1 VLILGGLE
9 GEQSPPCASSEIGQ
23 HLIQGGGV
31 DGGIHPAGT
40 VRRHLPPPI
49 LQAGDE
55 GIVAIITLGN
65 VIECLIILNPEGDVP
80 GLPVCPTVES
90 GGGGGG
96 VHWFGL
102 NCDYPTASRPI
113 RWVQTLRNP
122 KETHQRILSV
132 TMPQNAIRCC
142 RIVET
147 RRGTGIL
154 MTTTYKTLTLP

>member
-1 VLILGGLE
+1 VLILRGLE

-40 VRRHLPPPI
+40 VRRHLSPPI

-65 VIECLIILNPEGDVP
+65 VIECLIVLQPQGNIP
-80 GLPVCPTVES
+80 GCPVCPLVVGL

-96 VHWFGL
+96 VHGGGL
-102 NCDYPTASRPI
+102 NCAYPTASR
-113 RWVQTLRNP
+113 
-122 KETHQRILSV
+122 THPVGPNLKRIQIHPSENLICH
-132 TMPQNAIRCC
+132 NAPERHQM
-142 RIVET
+142 
-147 RRGTGIL
+147 L
-154 MTTTYKTLTLP
+154 

>member
-23 HLIQGGGV
+23 HRIDLQSVDLGV
-31 DGGIHPAGT
+31 IPAAT

-96 VHWFGL
+96 GGGVHWFGL
-102 NCDYPTASRPI
+102 NCAHPTASRTHP
-113 RWVQTLRNP
+113 VGPNLKKPERNP
-122 KETHQRILSV
+122 SANLICHNAPERHQML
-132 TMPQNAIRCC
+132 
-142 RIVET
+142 
-147 RRGTGIL
+147 
-154 MTTTYKTLTLP
+154 

>member
-80 GLPVCPTVES
+80 GLPVCPSVE
-90 GGGGGG
+90 GLGGGGG

-102 NCDYPTASRPI
+102 NCAYPTASR
-113 RWVQTLRNP
+113 
-122 KETHQRILSV
+122 THPVGPNLKRIQIHPSENLIGH
-132 TMPQNAIRCC
+132 NAPERHQM
-142 RIVET
+142 
-147 RRGTGIL
+147 L
-154 MTTTYKTLTLP
+154 